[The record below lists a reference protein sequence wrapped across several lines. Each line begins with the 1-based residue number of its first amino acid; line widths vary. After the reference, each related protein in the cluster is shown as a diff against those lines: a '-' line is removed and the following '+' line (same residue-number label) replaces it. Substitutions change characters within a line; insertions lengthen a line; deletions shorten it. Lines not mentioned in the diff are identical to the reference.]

1 MQRLRPESVALLIVD
16 VQEKFVPVLFEP
28 DRLIAACQLLI
39 GGAKALGIPI
49 FVTEQNPEKLGLT
62 VAELRE
68 ALGDAYRPIAKMEFS
83 AFGSEE
89 FRRAFGA
96 SGRTQLLL
104 CGIEAH
110 VCVWQT
116 VQDALALGYEVFVAE
131 DAVTSRYAFLW
142 RSGVQ
147 CCVEAGAR
155 RTNAEMAFFELLG
168 SAEHPQFR
176 AVQSLVKELA
186 PRIYGE
192 EVPLK
197 ERRWQF
203 A

>member
-1 MQRLRPESVALLIVD
+1 
-16 VQEKFVPVLFEP
+16 
-28 DRLIAACQLLI
+28 
-39 GGAKALGIPI
+39 
-49 FVTEQNPEKLGLT
+49 
-62 VAELRE
+62 
-68 ALGDAYRPIAKMEFS
+68 
-83 AFGSEE
+83 
-89 FRRAFGA
+89 
-96 SGRTQLLL
+96 LL

-142 RSGVQ
+142 RSGMQ

-155 RTNAEMAFFELLG
+155 RTNAEMALFELLG

-192 EVPLK
+192 EAPLK

>member
-1 MQRLRPESVALLIVD
+1 MQRLQPESVALLVVD

-39 GGAKALGIPI
+39 GGAKALGIPV

-155 RTNAEMAFFELLG
+155 RTNAEMALFELLG

-176 AVQSLVKELA
+176 AVQSLVKELT
-186 PRIYGE
+186 PRLYGE
-192 EVPLK
+192 EAPLK
-197 ERRWQF
+197 ERRRQF